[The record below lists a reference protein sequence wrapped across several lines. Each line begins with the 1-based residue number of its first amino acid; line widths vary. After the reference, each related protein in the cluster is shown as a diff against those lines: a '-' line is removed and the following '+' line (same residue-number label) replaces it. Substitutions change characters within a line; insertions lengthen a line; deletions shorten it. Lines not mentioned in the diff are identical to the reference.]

1 MALLAVLLPILMLCV
16 MLALGRYEELLL
28 PEDPVPLPSKAPGL
42 VTERAAT
49 PGAGVSEGAHTG
61 S

>member
-1 MALLAVLLPILMLCV
+1 MARLAVLLPILMLCV

-28 PEDPVPLPSKAPGL
+28 PEDPEPLPSKARGL

-49 PGAGVSEGAHTG
+49 PGDRHPV
-61 S
+61 

>member
-28 PEDPVPLPSKAPGL
+28 PKDPEPLPSKAPGL

-49 PGAGVSEGAHTG
+49 PGDRHPV
-61 S
+61 